1 MKRARLLVV
10 TLALIAAC
18 GSSSSEAPDAAADA
32 TAIDAGKEAG
42 CASTF
47 GAALTNAFGR
57 IDGTVTAVVA
67 PGIQSCAMPNSDHL
81 VVQVEFGGDVYRMVV
96 NVESNGADP
105 KIRLRTFTGAL
116 PAPAFAP
123 GWHPGLTLDYAND
136 LGVHSGTG
144 WDALALA
151 DAAARVAAPIEIGA
165 PIAVY
170 ATSSGGTYAHSAHL
184 VHRNGGG
191 HDGALVIDPMGA
203 SPTWYLFA
211 FADQTF

>member
-1 MKRARLLVV
+1 MRSPLLVAS
-10 TLALIAAC
+10 LALVAAC
-18 GSSSSEAPDAAADA
+18 GGSSSDAPDAAVDA
-32 TAIDAGKEAG
+32 VLADAGKEAA

-67 PGIQSCAMPNSDHL
+67 PGIQTCAMPNSDHL
-81 VVQVEFGGDVYRMVV
+81 VVQMEFGGDVYRMVV

-105 KIRLRTFTGAL
+105 NIRVRTRTGAL

-144 WDALALA
+144 WDALPLA
-151 DAAARVAAPIEIGA
+151 EAAAQVAAPIEIGA
-165 PIAVY
+165 SIAVY

-184 VHRNGGG
+184 VHRNGSN
-191 HDGALVIDPMGA
+191 HDGALVIDPTGA
-203 SPTWYLFA
+203 NPTWYLFS

>member
-1 MKRARLLVV
+1 MRAISLVV
-10 TLALIAAC
+10 VAGLVAAC
-18 GSSSSEAPDAAADA
+18 GDSSSDSPDAAVDA
-32 TAIDAGKEAG
+32 SSADAGKEAA

-57 IDGTVTAVVA
+57 VDGTVIAVVA

-96 NVESNGADP
+96 NVQSNGADP
-105 KIRLRTFTGAL
+105 DIRLRSLTAPL

-123 GWHPGLTLDYAND
+123 GWHPGLTLDYADD

-144 WDALALA
+144 WDARPLA
-151 DAAARVAAPIEIGA
+151 DAAAEVAAAIDVGTPIS
-165 PIAVY
+165 VY

-184 VHRNGGG
+184 VHRNGGA
-191 HDGALVIDPMGA
+191 HDGALVIDPTGA
-203 SPTWYLFA
+203 NPTWHLFS

>member
-1 MKRARLLVV
+1 MRAHLFVALFGLV
-10 TLALIAAC
+10 AAC
-18 GSSSSEAPDAAADA
+18 GGSSADGADAAVDA
-32 TAIDAGKEAG
+32 VLTDGGKEAA

-47 GAALTNAFGR
+47 GDALTDAFGR
-57 IDGTVTAVVA
+57 VDGTVIAVVA

-96 NVESNGADP
+96 NVQSNGADP
-105 KIRLRTFTGAL
+105 NIRGRVLSAPL

-123 GWHPGLTLDYAND
+123 GWHPGLSLDYAND
-136 LGVHSGTG
+136 LDVHSDTG
-144 WDALALA
+144 WESLALA
-151 DAAARVAAPIEIGA
+151 NAAARIAAAIEIGD

-191 HDGALVIDPMGA
+191 HDGALVIDPTGA
-203 SPTWYLFA
+203 DPMWLLFS